1 MRLSVGVFD
10 LQWIQKRHHV
20 PYLFMWMFK
29 NWISKS
35 KWPSHVK
42 TVASLSYAKNE
53 LLPLLP
59 LRWVATVA
67 TVLYAKMS
75 FCDSSNEQHADNIEI
90 DQNSVEIELGQ

>member
-1 MRLSVGVFD
+1 MRLSFGVFD
-10 LQWIQKRHHV
+10 LQWIKV
-20 PYLFMWMFK
+20 PYLFIWIFK
-29 NWISKS
+29 SWISKS

-42 TVASLSYAKNE
+42 TVATVSYAENE

-59 LRWVATVA
+59 LWWVATVA